1 MMIQAVREN
10 VGLEYH
16 RIAMEG
22 ELHLTKSEDG
32 DIQLDLSF
40 KLEEAHLMYER
51 TTYSTKLA
59 LPGMYEKLKTV
70 KFPEFPTQAE
80 APEWKKMLEEA
91 KKIVQEFIEMLK
103 AILGEDE
110 ERKKTDMARLVAQ
123 ARRAIQPG
131 GYWSPEKTAKRILKF
146 ARSISNNDVSK
157 IDLLKD
163 AVKKAF
169 EEIQEKLGSPLPE
182 ILQETYQLVMK
193 GFEEWKEEMAPGEM
207 VA

>member
-22 ELHLTKSEDG
+22 ELHLTKSKDG

-40 KLEEAHLMYER
+40 KLEEAHLMYEK

-70 KFPEFPTQAE
+70 KLPELPTQAE
-80 APEWKKMLEEA
+80 VPEWKKMLEEA
-91 KKIVQEFIEMLK
+91 KRIVQEFVEMLK

-131 GYWSPEKTAKRILKF
+131 GYWSPEKTAERILKF
-146 ARSISNNDVSK
+146 ARSISNNDISK

-169 EEIQEKLGSPLPE
+169 EEIREKLGSPLPE

-193 GFEEWKEEMAPGEM
+193 GFKEWKEEMAPEEM

>member
-1 MMIQAVREN
+1 MIQAVREN
-10 VGLEYH
+10 VGLEYQ

-40 KLEEAHLMYER
+40 KLEEAHLMYEK

-70 KFPEFPTQAE
+70 KLPELPTQAE
-80 APEWKKMLEEA
+80 VPEWKKMLEEA
-91 KKIVQEFIEMLK
+91 KRIVQEFVEMLK

-110 ERKKTDMARLVAQ
+110 ERKKADMAHLVAQ

-131 GYWSPEKTAKRILKF
+131 GYWSPEKTAERILKF
-146 ARSISNNDVSK
+146 ARSISNNDISK

-169 EEIQEKLGSPLPE
+169 EEIREKLGSPLPE

-193 GFEEWKEEMAPGEM
+193 GFKEWKEEMAPEEM

>member
-22 ELHLTKSEDG
+22 ELHLTKSRDG

-59 LPGMYEKLKTV
+59 LPGMYEKLKAV

-80 APEWKKMLEEA
+80 APEWKK
-91 KKIVQEFIEMLK
+91 K
-103 AILGEDE
+103 
-110 ERKKTDMARLVAQ
+110 ERKPIWHAWWHRHAKPFNLADTG
-123 ARRAIQPG
+123 ARR
-131 GYWSPEKTAKRILKF
+131 KRQ
-146 ARSISNNDVSK
+146 SV
-157 IDLLKD
+157 
-163 AVKKAF
+163 
-169 EEIQEKLGSPLPE
+169 
-182 ILQETYQLVMK
+182 Y
-193 GFEEWKEEMAPGEM
+193 
-207 VA
+207 